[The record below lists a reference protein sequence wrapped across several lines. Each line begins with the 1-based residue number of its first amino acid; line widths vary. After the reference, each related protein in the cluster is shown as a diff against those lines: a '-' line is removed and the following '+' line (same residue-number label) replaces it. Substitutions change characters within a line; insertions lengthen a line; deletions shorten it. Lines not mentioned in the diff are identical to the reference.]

1 MTPRAGAAPVK
12 RALVRLARGRILT
25 PMPIKLYNTLTRA
38 VDEFVPL
45 EAGKVGLYTC
55 GLTVY
60 NYAHIGN
67 LRTYVFE
74 DVLKRAL
81 LAWGYDVRHVMN
93 ITDVGHLTSDADEG
107 EDKMEVGSR
116 REGRSAWE
124 IAAFYQAAF
133 ERDLARLNVLPPD
146 VWCKATDHIAE
157 QIDLVRTLEAKGYT
171 YVIEGDGVYFDTS
184 KLADYGKLARLDV
197 EGLQA
202 GRRVEMVAGKRNPTD
217 FSLWKL
223 SAAGS
228 RRQMEWDSPWGVGFP
243 GWHIECAAMA
253 MKYLGDRLDIHCGGI
268 DHVPV
273 HHTNEIAQAEAAL
286 GHKWCNWWMHGE
298 WLVVQK
304 ADSGDVEKMAK
315 SAGVF
320 LTLDALADRGFDPA
334 VYRYFLLNAHYRQQ
348 LAFTWE
354 ALQGSANAFERL
366 RRAALEVK
374 AGAAEG
380 AEPIGSYVAEYRQAV
395 ADDLNTPR
403 VLAAMWRALKD
414 AGQPKAAVY
423 ATLLEMDRVLG
434 LGIGRMEE
442 AALSVPAD
450 EIGRRIA
457 DRDAARKQRDY
468 ARADAIREELQA
480 KGIVLEDTP
489 DGTVWRK
496 A

>member
-1 MTPRAGAAPVK
+1 
-12 RALVRLARGRILT
+12 
-25 PMPIKLYNTLTRA
+25 MPIKLYNTLTRR

-45 EAGKVGLYTC
+45 EAGKVRLYTC

-81 LAWGYDVRHVMN
+81 LAWGYEVRHVMN

-133 ERDLARLNVLPPD
+133 ERDLASLNVLPPD
-146 VWCKATDHIAE
+146 VWCKATAHIGE
-157 QIDLVRTLEAKGYT
+157 QIDLVRRLEAKGCT

-184 KLADYGKLARLDV
+184 KLADYGKLARLDI

-223 SAAGS
+223 SPPGAK
-228 RRQMEWDSPWGVGFP
+228 RQMEWDSPWGVGFP
-243 GWHIECAAMA
+243 GWHIECTAMA
-253 MKYLGDRLDIHCGGI
+253 MKYLGERLDIHCGGI

-286 GHKWCNWWMHGE
+286 GQRWCNWWMHGE

-304 ADSGDVEKMAK
+304 EDSADVEKMAK
-315 SAGVF
+315 SAGEF
-320 LTLDALADRGFDPA
+320 LTLEALAKRGFDPPI
-334 VYRYFLLNAHYRQQ
+334 YRYFLLNAHYRQQ
-348 LAFTWE
+348 LAFTWD
-354 ALQGSANAFERL
+354 ALAGSANAFDRL
-366 RRAALEVK
+366 RRAVLDVK
-374 AGAAEG
+374 SAAADG
-380 AEPIGSYVAEYRQAV
+380 AEPIGSYVEEYRRAV
-395 ADDLNTPR
+395 EDDLNMPR

-414 AGQPKAAVY
+414 AEQSKAEIY

-434 LGIGRMEE
+434 LGIGQMEE
-442 AALSVPAD
+442 EALSIPAE
-450 EIGRRIA
+450 EIRRRIA
-457 DRDAARKQRDY
+457 DRDAARKQRDF
-468 ARADAIREELQA
+468 ARADAIRDELKA

-489 DGTVWRK
+489 DGTVWRR